1 LQALGEGSWK
11 QLRPAFHACLAAL
24 PQPGRFWQE
33 ALRQVAD
40 ADQGDV
46 LAARLFEAPL
56 LRALFLRQP
65 DAGVLAVGHPAVEAW
80 LGQWTQ
86 ANLDALAQQPD
97 AWYRACTHK
106 LPAVRTPA
114 LAAALAQKPDLSF
127 VLRLLESGLPPVQ
140 QAVREQL
147 EALPAG
153 SNGEFDAVL
162 ALCDSPEPAT
172 RSLGIAF
179 LQKRLPG
186 WPAARRARLLEC
198 LSEHSHPQVQRLVS
212 EALLAQPLDQPFV
225 QRFDREI
232 LRMQNRSRQAK
243 EHVKRRQEQNPSLP
257 TEVLLEMAAQRP
269 RKEAEW
275 AVWQLTQRRLAG
287 ESIAGFDIS

>member
-1 LQALGEGSWK
+1 
-11 QLRPAFHACLAAL
+11 
-24 PQPGRFWQE
+24 
-33 ALRQVAD
+33 
-40 ADQGDV
+40 
-46 LAARLFEAPL
+46 
-56 LRALFLRQP
+56 
-65 DAGVLAVGHPAVEAW
+65 
-80 LGQWTQ
+80 
-86 ANLDALAQQPD
+86 
-97 AWYRACTHK
+97 
-106 LPAVRTPA
+106 VRTPA
-114 LAAALAQKPDLSF
+114 LAAALAQKPDLPF

-140 QAVREQL
+140 QAVQGYL

-162 ALCDSPEPAT
+162 ALCDSPEPTT
-172 RSLGIAF
+172 RRLGIAF

-186 WPAARRARLLEC
+186 WPDERRARLLEC
-198 LSEHSHPQVQRLVS
+198 LSEHSHPQVHRLVS

-257 TEVLLEMAAQRP
+257 TEVLLEMARSGT